1 MTSMRRITTVLGAA
15 VALSSFAGSAA
26 NAAGPAPLIT
36 PVNPVTELDALAA
49 SGIPAEQQAELPKVK
64 NQLAGLSHL
73 RDLNQLHQLTD
84 LAAPVLGL
92 VPAVE

>member
-1 MTSMRRITTVLGAA
+1 MRRITTVLGAA
-15 VALSSFAGSAA
+15 VALSSFAASAA

-49 SGIPAEQQAELPKVK
+49 SGIPAEQQAELPTVK